1 MKNIYYLII
10 VWVLIM
16 PFNGLSQCIDSDN
29 ATENEAQNIKTPF
42 QSTIN
47 RFNWRE
53 ESYTFNMSNRLT
65 SVPYVLTKLNPF
77 FWQESNASTKHL
89 QEQPVNAKDF
99 EPKDGWELVA
109 KFFGE
114 PNLGTVAPYFVL
126 YNRYEAIL
134 RVFVYVVPSLTFDQ
148 YNAARIDVNFILN
161 THAGKNK
168 IESGLLGYTKI
179 PTKGLDKFDKNTIS
193 SMPAFVRSSGEFWL
207 YADFAMAYDPCTC
220 NYFSNIRID
229 AYLMKISKMELL
241 QEDITQ
247 ATASSG
253 GSTTGVIPI
262 IDQFTKDI
270 ANITK
275 KVTTVST
282 TLKAGLDLIQE
293 FSPKRVVHE
302 TKTIVDTS
310 RTTGI
315 AAITNFI
322 DITKASPIPFAL
334 PAWLKKN
341 GKNFSSELGLF
352 IGIIDLLSGSGTPTT
367 TTAQKGLKFKITGTD
382 NSEFKITSIDIYV
395 PGSNWNP
402 SLGDPLTRP
411 IYNNTLGLFAL
422 VETPKIKFFTKTT
435 TVKGPLFEYKLS
447 DGRLATSSDYNHVAW
462 DFKLQEDV
470 KYAINP
476 ASGYKSE
483 PKDIKAA
490 LVFQVNA
497 KCLNE
502 NVAVSNNVGAA
513 FPPLCTFNSPNT
525 SSLRVVRGKKAD
537 GTLSDTATI
546 TTPLMSLSCIKDY
559 VAHLSFL
566 GNTERRQQVLYSTAP
581 FAEDVR
587 LLIMATLE
595 RTGDPTKQ
603 HLFTAQYQL
612 FPEKNEAPITNTAIS
627 NIALN
632 PVFGDLTL
640 TEDLTIRAWET
651 VTFKGKVNTN
661 GFKLTVIAGTEVNI
675 ENPTDFPVTTDIS
688 IGLPTECKGI
698 VPAQRPSQLYAFCAK
713 SDTKKYN
720 PIVPTSRER
729 DEEEPIAAQK
739 ELKTMLNVVPNP
751 FANQLTIHF
760 ALQEDSN
767 GSISLTNAIG
777 QVIKIQEFT
786 QKGTGKYE
794 EIMETND
801 VAPGVYYLTL
811 QTKSGVETKKIVKQL

>member
-1 MKNIYYLII
+1 MKNIYYLMIGF
-10 VWVLIM
+10 VLMI
-16 PFNGLSQCIDSDN
+16 PFNAVSQCIDSDN
-29 ATENEAQNIKTPF
+29 AAENNVQNIKTPF

-47 RFNWRE
+47 RFNWRDE
-53 ESYTFNMSNRLT
+53 VYTLNMTNRIT
-65 SVPYVLTKLNPF
+65 GIPYVLTKLNPF

-89 QEQPVNAKDF
+89 QEQAVNAKDF

-114 PNLGTVAPYFVL
+114 TNLGTVAPYFVL
-126 YNRYEAIL
+126 YNRYEAVL
-134 RVFVYVVPSLTFDQ
+134 RVFVYVVPSITFDQ
-148 YNAARIDVNFILN
+148 YNAARIDVQFVLN
-161 THAGKNK
+161 THAGRNK

-179 PTKGLDKFDKNTIS
+179 PTKGLDKFDKGTVS
-193 SMPAFVRSSGEFWL
+193 STPAFVRSSGEFWL
-207 YADFAMAYDPCTC
+207 YADFPMAYDPCTC
-220 NYFSNIRID
+220 NYFSNIKID
-229 AYLMKISKMELL
+229 AYLMKISQMALL

-253 GSTTGVIPI
+253 GSATGVIPT

-275 KVTTVST
+275 KVTTIST
-282 TLKAGLDLIQE
+282 TLKSGLDLIQE

-310 RTTGI
+310 RATGI
-315 AAITNFI
+315 AAITNYI

-334 PAWLKKN
+334 PEWLKKN

-352 IGIIDLLSGSGTPTT
+352 LGIIDLLSGSGTPIT
-367 TTAQKGLKFKITGTD
+367 TTAQKGLKFKITGTE
-382 NSEFKITSIDIYV
+382 NTEFKITTIDVYV
-395 PGSNWNP
+395 PGADWNP
-402 SLGDPLTRP
+402 FLGTPLTKP
-411 IYNNTLGLFAL
+411 IYNNMLGLFAL

-435 TVKGPLFEYKLS
+435 TVKGPTFEYKLS
-447 DGRLATSSDYNHVAW
+447 NGQIATSSDYNHVAW
-462 DFKLQEDV
+462 EFKLQEDI

-497 KCLNE
+497 KCLND
-502 NVAVSNNVGAA
+502 NVALSNNVDAV
-513 FPPLCTFNSPNT
+513 FPPLCTFNSSNT

-537 GTLSDTATI
+537 GTLSDTATL
-546 TTPLMSLSCIKDY
+546 TTPLMPLSCIKDY

-566 GNTERRQQVLYSTAP
+566 GNTERRQQVLYATAP
-581 FAEDVR
+581 FADDVR

-595 RTGDPTKQ
+595 RTDDPNKQ

-612 FPEKNEAPITNTAIS
+612 FPEKTDASIENTAIS

-640 TEDLTIRAWET
+640 TADRTIRAWET

-675 ENPTDFPVTTDIS
+675 ENPSDFPTTADIS

-698 VPAQRPSQLYAFCAK
+698 VPAQRPSQLYTFCAK
-713 SDTKKYN
+713 AGTKKYN

-729 DEEEPIAAQK
+729 EDDPIVAQK
-739 ELKTMLNVVPNP
+739 ELKNMLDVVPNP
-751 FANQLTIHF
+751 FENRLTIHF
-760 ALQEDSN
+760 TLQEDSN
-767 GSISLTNAIG
+767 VLISLTNSIG
-777 QVIKIQEFT
+777 QIIKSQEFT
-786 QKGTGKYE
+786 QKNVGEYD

-811 QTKSGVETKKIVKQL
+811 QTKFGVETKKIVKQL